1 MVYYVSPFYSVQ
13 AALEVTRG
21 VSVRANNA
29 IHLSM
34 LDIDDKK
41 QKNFG
46 DFVMQVRPHLIE
58 ITT

>member
-1 MVYYVSPFYSVQ
+1 MQ

-34 LDIDDKK
+34 LEIDDKK
-41 QKNFG
+41 LKNFG
-46 DFVMQVRPHLIE
+46 DFVMQVRTHLTE
-58 ITT
+58 NTAYLL